1 MKVYVLTQICEDP
14 YYNDVLS
21 NMIFTTNEKAQ
32 IYLKEHPG
40 YTGIV
45 EITVQ

>member
-1 MKVYVLTQICEDP
+1 MKVYVLTVMCDDP
-14 YYNDVLS
+14 YYEDELS
-21 NMIFTTNEKAQ
+21 NMIFTTNEKAE

-40 YTGIV
+40 FTGIV